1 MLKCGH
7 APRAGKPL
15 AESKVSKMRQL
26 LLEIVVGA
34 QIKPDFSN
42 FDAIFGVSEQLCT
55 ILRLDVLQ
63 ICTLA
68 SGSVAL
74 WARSPLTVD
83 NHVDHSHV
91 H

>member
-1 MLKCGH
+1 MSKLRPNLTLNRCR
-7 APRAGKPL
+7 RAKK
-15 AESKVSKMRQL
+15 E
-26 LLEIVVGA
+26 
-34 QIKPDFSN
+34 PDFSD

-55 ILRLDVLQ
+55 ILSHARLDVLH

-68 SGSVAL
+68 SGIVAL

-83 NHVDHSHV
+83 NIVDPSHL